1 MKRLVNFVV
10 LLVMLT
16 VSAMA
21 FGQETTGSL
30 LGAVKD
36 SSGAVIPGAKVT
48 VATPSLVGTKTFIT
62 DGKGTYHF
70 ENLPPGSY
78 TVTIEAKGFTTRK
91 QQNVT
96 IEVGH
101 APTLDLAL
109 AVGSE
114 STVVDVSSDSGPM
127 IDVTSVTTQT
137 NVTKDVLD
145 FVPRG
150 TSYQSVIQFAPAAS
164 NEPLM
169 GNTMTNGSGSTSPG
183 NGSNGQQY
191 GYSIAGGADSE
202 NSYLVEGQ
210 ETADLIGGYSHTN
223 VPFDFIDQV
232 QVVTSGIE
240 AEHGGALGGVVNVIM
255 KKGSPHLHGSVFA
268 QFENQSLD
276 ATQSNTI
283 IYDPAS
289 QPTDQPNWTTSAA
302 GVLNCDNVAADPK
315 NCYAAQTDTALAN
328 YQYKKAHYSDVFP
341 GFTLGGPLGQL
352 LPKLAHIKPT
362 WDDKL
367 FFFVGFNPE
376 LQRTETKVDYNAP
389 SASLANQG
397 LGVVPFSQNTN
408 TYYSVARIDAQVTS
422 KIRVFGSWLYQFQH
436 QNGEH
441 LPPMDSTTGI
451 QNSATAQAPANFAHT
466 LGYSAPNTT
475 WNTGADITITPSLVS
490 TTRFGYFFANYH
502 DFGYPTGGTVY
513 IFETNSEPVACPT
526 YPSTACPNPTTGGVD
541 ATGAPLPADYQAA
554 QYTQNTALNQL
565 TAYNSSKAIQLDQT
579 FAYYKSGWAGSHNFR
594 FGYQL
599 NRDSNSISQSNN
611 EPEVQ
616 IFAGANSQTAYK
628 PGSTVGSTNCSQ
640 FVALYG
646 QCQGLY
652 GYALLYD
659 IGTGGKAVS
668 YNNSFF
674 VQDSWNVGRGLTL
687 DVGIRIEK
695 ENLPGEV
702 TGSGVPANPISFG
715 WGDKIA
721 PRLGAAYDVFRN
733 GKLKVFGSY
742 GVFNDQMKLN
752 LAISSFGG
760 QYWNNCAYALG
771 PGSDPSTIDAGFDGN
786 RRYCSGTDP
795 SVQGNFMSGQTPAG
809 LTFLENENN
818 RESTITCTTCNA
830 LEEGVAPGLK
840 PYRQHAD
847 VAGVDYQLS
856 RNFSFEGRYDRRRL
870 DHVIEDS
877 AVFAA
882 GSETFVIVN
891 PGQGVD
897 DTFLNFCNFLYSKD
911 PGGSAAACASP
922 AYPPN
927 KSIAAARSY
936 DGVELRLTKAYSGH
950 WAGLFSYTYSHFRGN
965 YTGLTSS
972 DISDGGTG
980 GRNAPNNSRAFDEPY
995 FQFNDNGGSS
1005 SGLLP
1010 TDRPNKLKGYVYYRL
1025 DYLHKLNTTF
1035 GIFQTAYQGS
1045 PNTSYTSIGYYENA
1059 YFQNVFDRGKWANI
1073 TQNQGTGAITIGT
1086 PYTYRNPWYNQ
1097 TDFSVQEGLKVA
1109 ESKSLSFQAT
1119 FTNLLNQHT
1128 VTAVN
1133 EQIDSPYGGGGYFGI
1148 PNGYYIGDGIP
1159 FYAASMNPYNLSN
1172 VLNGAT
1178 APPNPDGFSAQNSAN
1193 GPESISSLYGKPLSY
1208 QIPRKIRL
1216 QINFTF

>member
-1 MKRLVNFVV
+1 VKRISKLVA

-16 VSAMA
+16 ASAIC

-30 LGAVKD
+30 AGTVKD
-36 SSGAVIPGAKVT
+36 ATGAAIPGAKVT
-48 VATPSLVGTKTFIT
+48 VATPTLVGTKTFVS
-62 DGKGTYHF
+62 DSKGTYHF
-70 ENLPPGSY
+70 ENLPPGKY
-78 TVTIEAKGFTTRK
+78 TVTVEAKGFSTRK
-91 QQNVT
+91 QENLVL
-96 IEVGH
+96 EVGH
-101 APTLDLAL
+101 SPTVDLTL
-109 AVGSE
+109 AVGSQ
-114 STVVDVSSDSGPM
+114 STVVDVDSSAGPM

-137 NVTKDVLD
+137 NLTKDVLD
-145 FVPRG
+145 YIPRG
-150 TSYQSVIQFAPAAS
+150 TSFQSVIQFAPAAS

-169 GNTMTNGSGSTSPG
+169 GNTMTNGTGSTSPG
-183 NGSNGQQY
+183 NGSNGNAY

-210 ETADLIGGYSHTN
+210 ETANLVGGYSHTN

-232 QVVTSGIE
+232 QVVTSGVE

-255 KKGSPHLHGSVFA
+255 RKGSPHLHGSVFA
-268 QFENQSLD
+268 QFENNSLD
-276 ATQSNTI
+276 AGISSFIHYNAA
-283 IYDPAS
+283 PGS
-289 QPTDQPNWTTSAA
+289 GPTDQPNWVTPAA
-302 GVLNCDNVAADPK
+302 GVLNCDNVNADPK
-315 NCYAAQTDTALAN
+315 NCYSAASDAPIQS
-328 YQYKKAHYSDVFP
+328 YQPQKPHTSDVFP
-341 GFTLGGPLGQL
+341 GFTLGGPLSQL
-352 LPKLAHIKPT
+352 LPKMIGLKPG

-376 LQRTETKVDYNAP
+376 IQRYEEFINYNQTGSGNP
-389 SASLANQG
+389 G
-397 LGVVPFSQNTN
+397 LGVVPISQNTN
-408 TYYSVARIDAQVTS
+408 TYYSTARIDAQVS
-422 KIRVFGSWLYQFQH
+422 NKIRVFGSWLYQLQH
-436 QNGEH
+436 QNGET
-441 LPPMDSTTGI
+441 LPTYADSTQGYFNANS
-451 QNSATAQAPANFAHT
+451 NSAPSVFGHT

-475 WNTGADITITPSLVS
+475 WNTGADITITQSLVS
-490 TTRFGYFFANYH
+490 TTRLGYYFENYH
-502 DFGYPTGGTVY
+502 DFGYPTGGTV
-513 IFETNSEPVACPT
+513 FDFQLNSA
-526 YPSTACPNPTTGGVD
+526 ALNDGNGN
-541 ATGAPLPADYQAA
+541 PLPADYA
-554 QYTQNTALNQL
+554 QGIGTQSGPLNNI
-565 TAYNSSKAIQLDQT
+565 TAYNSNKALQFDQT
-579 FAYYKSGWAGSHNFR
+579 FALYKSGLFGTHNFR

-599 NRDSNSISQSNN
+599 NRDSNYISQSYN
-611 EPEVQ
+611 EPRVD
-616 IFAGANSQTAYK
+616 IFAGSGKVAQYQ
-628 PGSTVGSTNCSQ
+628 PGSTVGTANCAP

-646 QCQGLY
+646 GCQGLY

-659 IGTGGKAVS
+659 IGTGGKAIS

-674 VQDSWNVGRGLTL
+674 AQDSWTIGRGLTV

-702 TGSGVPANPISFG
+702 TASGVPANPIAFG
-715 WGDKIA
+715 WGDKLA
-721 PRLGAAYDVFRN
+721 PRLGASYDVFQN

-771 PGSDPSTIDAGFDGN
+771 VGSDPSTIDASYNAG
-786 RRYCSGTDP
+786 RRYCQGTDP
-795 SVQGNFMSGQTPAG
+795 SAQGNFASGTTPAG

-830 LEEGVAPGLK
+830 FEEGVAPNLK

-847 VAGVDYQLS
+847 VVGVDYQLS
-856 RNFSFEGRYDRRRL
+856 KNYSFEARYDRRRL

-897 DTFLNFCNFLYSKD
+897 DTFLDFCNFLYSKL
-911 PGGSAAACASP
+911 PGGSGPSCASNS
-922 AYPPN
+922 YPPN
-927 KSIAAARSY
+927 KSVAAARSY
-936 DGVELRLTKAYSGH
+936 DGVELRVNKAISDH
-950 WAGLFSYTYSHFRGN
+950 WSGLFSYTYSHFRGN

-972 DISDGGTG
+972 DISDGGAG
-980 GRNAPNNSRAFDEPY
+980 GRNAPNNGRSFDEPY

-1059 YFQNVFDRGKWANI
+1059 YFQDPFDRGKWADI
-1073 TQNQGTGAITIGT
+1073 TQNQTTGAITVGT
-1086 PYTYRNPWYNQ
+1086 PRTYRNPWYNQ
-1097 TDFSVQEGLKVA
+1097 TDFSAQEGFKLT
-1109 ESKSLSFQAT
+1109 ENKSLSFQAT

-1133 EQIDSPYGGGGYFGI
+1133 EQIDSPYGGGSFFGI
-1148 PNGYYIGDGIP
+1148 PGGYYIGDGIP
-1159 FYAASMNPYNLSN
+1159 FYAHSMNPYSISD

-1178 APPNPDGFSAQNSAN
+1178 APANPEGFSAQNNVN
-1193 GPESISSLYGKPLSY
+1193 GPETISAEYGKPLYY

-1216 QINFTF
+1216 QLTFTF